1 MIEAQN
7 NNNDETIVL
16 LLQADAF
23 FQEQRGTTRK
33 GKKRKNGRLDGQDR
47 KHGRCFS
54 AGSVWRLGGR
64 NGSIPAGEKSDN
76 VDKKSTTCQHDAT
89 GYRRH
94 AKKHS
99 AFIFRR
105 DSPR

>member
-1 MIEAQN
+1 M
-7 NNNDETIVL
+7 L
-16 LLQADAF
+16 F
-23 FQEQRGTTRK
+23 FKSREERREK
-33 GKKRKNGRLDGQDR
+33 GKKEKNGRLDGQDR

-54 AGSVWRLGGR
+54 AGSVRRLGGR